1 MKKVGAVSGKFRIL
15 HNAHKEYIIKATLEV
30 DELHVFIV
38 DDPKIIRYAT
48 IKETQIAIG
57 EILKHID
64 IDYYIHIA
72 PYTLDML
79 EWDNYVIK
87 TVGHSNI
94 TMYNSKEEYTNIKL
108 KTGYINCTHSLS
120 ISASEIEKNPY
131 KELNFR
137 NIAREYMPY
146 LNKKIVISGIE
157 SCGKTEMAKK
167 ISMIFDTEFS
177 REYGRYYADECL
189 GGEDDAYDAIDFEKI
204 AIKQMV
210 QDEKKNRLAKRF
222 LVVDTDPIV
231 TLRFL
236 DAYYQEYKERKILTS
251 GFEKSYQKYRMRLV
265 QICKEY
271 HADLTIILAPNVKF
285 VEDGQRWV
293 VDQNERNK
301 NHQELLRLYKELGK
315 KFIVIDEENYKQR
328 FKNVENKIIE
338 LLEK

>member
-30 DELHVFIV
+30 DELHIFIV

-57 EILKHID
+57 QILKHID
-64 IDYYIHIA
+64 VDYYIHIA
-72 PYTLDML
+72 PYTQNML

-87 TVGHSNI
+87 TVGHNNI
-94 TMYNSKEEYTNIKL
+94 KMYNSKEEYTNIKL

-146 LNKKIVISGIE
+146 LNKKVVISGVE

-167 ISMIFDTEFS
+167 IALIFDTEFS
-177 REYGRYYADECL
+177 REYGRYYAEEHL
-189 GGEDDAYDAIDFEKI
+189 GGEDDAFEAIDFEKI
-204 AIKQMV
+204 AIKQLV
-210 QDEKKNRLAKRF
+210 QDEQKNIDAKRF

-236 DAYYQEYKERKILTS
+236 DAYYLEYKERKILTS
-251 GFEKSYQKYRMRLV
+251 EFEASYQSYRKRLV
-265 QICKEY
+265 QICLDY
-271 HADLTIILAPNVKF
+271 QADLTIILAPNVKF
-285 VEDGQRWV
+285 VEDGKRWII
-293 VDQNERNK
+293 DQKERMK
-301 NHQELLRLYKELGK
+301 NHHELLRLYQELGK
-315 KFIVIDEENYKQR
+315 RYIVVDDINYKAR
-328 FKNVENKIIE
+328 FRNVEGKIIN
-338 LLEK
+338 LLNQ